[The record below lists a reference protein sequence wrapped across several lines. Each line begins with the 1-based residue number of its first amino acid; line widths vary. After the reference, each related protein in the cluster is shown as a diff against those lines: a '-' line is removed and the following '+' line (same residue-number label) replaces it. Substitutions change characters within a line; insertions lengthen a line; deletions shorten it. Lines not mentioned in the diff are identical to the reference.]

1 MWGNDKNIG
10 LLEYVQAQEIINLK
24 QIPTQR
30 LSYMPQNQK
39 SIIEIKRNEE
49 KKSKHNPKDIIKSQ
63 GKRAR
68 EERNREYYK
77 NNQKNQQNG
86 NKLISMNK

>member
-1 MWGNDKNIG
+1 
-10 LLEYVQAQEIINLK
+10 
-24 QIPTQR
+24 
-30 LSYMPQNQK
+30 MPQNQK

-63 GKRAR
+63 GKRAK

-77 NNQKNQQNG
+77 NNQKN
-86 NKLISMNK
+86 